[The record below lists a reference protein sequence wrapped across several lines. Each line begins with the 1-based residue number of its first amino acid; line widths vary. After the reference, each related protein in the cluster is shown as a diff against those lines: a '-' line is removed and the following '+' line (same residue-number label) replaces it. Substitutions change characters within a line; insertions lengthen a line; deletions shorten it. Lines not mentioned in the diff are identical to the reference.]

1 MGWFLPTRS
10 IGLMR
15 VILDRLWIGTSLFFS
30 TTNPYCV
37 QTLWHEFWIWWKK
50 KKASHVPPRDLI
62 CSHVL
67 PIPQFTIPFMFL
79 IIFTETMCY
88 TGFLPPIFNFLHGG
102 SHFPRCYQPDY
113 RFIFTVDRGLEHRA
127 KNKLRLYIYIYIFF
141 FFFLGKSI
149 ETKHLS
155 KLFTFIDVVN

>member
-10 IGLMR
+10 ISLMR

-88 TGFLPPIFNFLHGG
+88 TGFLPPIFKFLHGG
-102 SHFPRCYQPDY
+102 SHFPRCYQPY
-113 RFIFTVDRGLEHRA
+113 ILQVYLYCGRVWSIRQ
-127 KNKLRLYIYIYIFF
+127 KNKLRFFIFKYYF
-141 FFFLGKSI
+141 YKKF
-149 ETKHLS
+149 
-155 KLFTFIDVVN
+155 

>member
-1 MGWFLPTRS
+1 MRS
-10 IGLMR
+10 NFVAR
-15 VILDRLWIGTSLFFS
+15 ILDL
-30 TTNPYCV
+30 V
-37 QTLWHEFWIWWKK
+37 KK

-127 KNKLRLYIYIYIFF
+127 KNKLRFFIYIHTYIYIYIYF
-141 FFFLGKSI
+141 FFFLRKSI

-155 KLFTFIDVVN
+155 KLFTFINMVN

>member
-1 MGWFLPTRS
+1 MAR
-10 IGLMR
+10 
-15 VILDRLWIGTSLFFS
+15 ILDL
-30 TTNPYCV
+30 V
-37 QTLWHEFWIWWKK
+37 KK

-113 RFIFTVDRGLEHRA
+113 RFIFTVDRGFEHRA
-127 KNKLRLYIYIYIFF
+127 KNKLRLYIYIYIYFF
-141 FFFLGKSI
+141 FFFLRKSI

-155 KLFTFIDVVN
+155 KHLSKLFIFINVVN